1 MVHTEGTRLT
11 PPHSTPPHPTPPQG
25 GADVGPAW
33 ACNLEP
39 PQTTPGEHPA
49 VTSIYSCP
57 WAPSLFAARCFEHA
71 EPHFVSCQAGSSA
84 HLPRE
89 AQVGSPLKSPSQ
101 LTALPSGLPPGKPTA
116 SGVDERPQSSHLPRK
131 HTARL
136 SPARSHCTPL
146 PGAGTM
152 ALCKPT
158 WAFDEEGEPG
168 ERGVPSQP
176 GARPPLTRADPGGG
190 SSVPAA
196 PSRPGTRGRT
206 AGVRDFKLG
215 PLPSQPRGPS
225 PSGNL
230 SLGLNR
236 GWLRSWDQP
245 GPPGWGGH
253 GQARPA
259 SGGRGEEEPGFE
271 ISGP

>member
-49 VTSIYSCP
+49 VTPIYSCP

-71 EPHFVSCQAGSSA
+71 EPHFVSCQADSSA

-146 PGAGTM
+146 LGAGTM

-158 WAFDEEGEPG
+158 WALDE
-168 ERGVPSQP
+168 
-176 GARPPLTRADPGGG
+176 GGNQE
-190 SSVPAA
+190 S
-196 PSRPGTRGRT
+196 
-206 AGVRDFKLG
+206 AGC
-215 PLPSQPRGPS
+215 
-225 PSGNL
+225 
-230 SLGLNR
+230 
-236 GWLRSWDQP
+236 
-245 GPPGWGGH
+245 
-253 GQARPA
+253 
-259 SGGRGEEEPGFE
+259 
-271 ISGP
+271 